1 MKEKHTPKISVITV
15 NLNNLQ
21 GLKKTVQSV
30 VKQTYNDYEYII
42 IDGGSKDGSKEYIEN
57 ISQ

>member
-42 IDGGSKDGSKEYIEN
+42 IDGGRLND
-57 ISQ
+57 